1 MSSSRALKYLCLG
14 FFLLSGCRAQTL
26 YLNGEARGRVV
37 DALSGMPIAGA
48 KGALCGA
55 QFLTADDGSFK
66 VEAATDWEWVM
77 LLAGRSPQ
85 DIPHP
90 CFMSIAAADYQS
102 RQWLAPFTAHYDF
115 PIRLLPI
122 SSPLHYA
129 LESPGN
135 ESVPMQPLQA
145 EPRQD
150 ELFLGAGG

>member
-1 MSSSRALKYLCLG
+1 MSSSRALKYLCLW
-14 FFLLSGCRAQTL
+14 FFLLSGCRGQTL
-26 YLNGEARGRVV
+26 YLHGEARGRVV

-48 KGALCGA
+48 KGTVCGA
-55 QFLTADDGSFK
+55 PFLTADDGSFK
-66 VEAATDWEWVM
+66 VEAAIDREWVM

-85 DIPHP
+85 DTPHP
-90 CFMSIAAADYQS
+90 CLMSIAAADYQT

-115 PIRLLPI
+115 PIGLLPV

-135 ESVPMQPLQA
+135 ESVPMLQA

-150 ELFLGAGG
+150 ELFQGAGG